1 MAQVPP
7 AQAQAVKDRGYALLD
22 SPATGAHAFYMA
34 VDEEPFDD
42 VRVRQAIRL
51 LADREELVA
60 VALGGLGTVANDLYG
75 QGMEYYDDS
84 LPQRERDVEQAKQLL
99 ADAGYP
105 DGLTLTLET
114 SNVAPGV
121 TEAATLFQQQAAE
134 GGVTIE
140 IANVDPSAYFDPS
153 QKYLK
158 MPFAQTYWAGGTTLS
173 GFYPLA
179 LVPGQYG
186 NETHWDRPETTAAI
200 EEATSATDPAVAEE
214 SWLEVQAEQ
223 YDDGGYLWWA
233 NVNNVDA
240 TATGVKGITPSRYYS
255 LGLPW
260 SLAGA
265 YVES

>member
-1 MAQVPP
+1 MAQVPL
-7 AQAQAVKDRGYALLD
+7 AQAKAVEDRGFALLN
-22 SPATGAHAFYMA
+22 SPSTGAHAFYMA
-34 VDEEPFDD
+34 VDQAPFDD
-42 VRVRQAIRL
+42 VRVRQAMRL

-60 VALGGLGTVANDLYG
+60 VALGGFGTVANDLYG
-75 QGMEYYDDS
+75 LGMEYYDES
-84 LPQRERDVEQAKQLL
+84 LPQRTRDVEQAKALL
-99 ADAGYP
+99 AEAGYP

-158 MPFAQTYWAGGTTLS
+158 MPFAQTYWAGGTTLA

-179 LVPGQYG
+179 LEPGQYG
-186 NETHWDRPETTAAI
+186 NETHWDRESTTAAI
-200 EEATSATDPAVAEE
+200 EEATSATDPEVAAQK
-214 SWLEVQAEQ
+214 WLEVQAEQ
-223 YDDGGYLWWA
+223 YDEGGYLWWA

-240 TATGVKGITPSRYYS
+240 ATSGVEGITPGRFYP

-265 YVES
+265 YVEA